1 MQKINMLAMNDS
13 GFAFDPTSGESYTLN
28 VVARQI
34 IDYLKEDDDLQ
45 IVTLKLVEKF
55 DVDFEQAYQDV
66 HEFVEQLKSYRLLV

>member
-1 MQKINMLAMNDS
+1 MNDS

>member
-1 MQKINMLAMNDS
+1 MLAMNDS